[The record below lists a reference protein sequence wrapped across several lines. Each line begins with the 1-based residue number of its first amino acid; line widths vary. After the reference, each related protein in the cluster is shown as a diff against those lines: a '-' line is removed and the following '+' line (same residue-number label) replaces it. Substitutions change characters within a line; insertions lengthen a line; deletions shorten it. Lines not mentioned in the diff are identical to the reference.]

1 MDFIRNG
8 GSLINRLIAQKIS
21 ENRNEIRLSGNYEIE
36 ETILLP
42 SDVTLI
48 LDNCYLKMADNTF
61 CQMFRNMSAEK
72 ADIYDSNIHIIGV
85 GESVLDGG
93 EYNGLSERNSGRDG
107 RPYIIVNNIL
117 TFSKVKKLSVSGLKI
132 INMRWWALNFIACS
146 DGYIHDI
153 DFASDAT
160 AIDRETGERLY
171 GFAGRGYDEIYI
183 KNSDGIDLRLGCH
196 DFLIEN
202 ITGFTEDD
210 TVALTALKSRIE
222 SYYPF
227 PADAEDGISSV
238 TVRNIR
244 AAAQCGI
251 VRLLNQGGTFLHD
264 ITVDGVYDTSQN
276 DDRLDRGDRGVKIG
290 DRHLYGEYYPTAE
303 ETYNITVKN
312 VEARAKVALSV
323 CGEIKNLLIENIN
336 GFDGCEAVIEK
347 LSCGSD

>member
-1 MDFIRNG
+1 MYFIRNG
-8 GSLINRLIAQKIS
+8 GSLINSLIAREVS
-21 ENRNEIRLSGNYEIE
+21 ENRNEIRISGSYEIE

-61 CQMFRNMSAEK
+61 CQMFRNISAEK
-72 ADIYDSNIHIIGV
+72 ADVYDSNIHIIGV
-85 GESVLDGG
+85 GNSVLDGG
-93 EYNGLSERNSGRDG
+93 EYNGLSERNCGKDG

-117 TFSKVKKLSVSGLKI
+117 TFSKVKKLSVSGLRI

-146 DGYIHDI
+146 DGYIHDL

-160 AIDRETGERLY
+160 VIDRETGERLY
-171 GFAGRGYDEIYI
+171 GYAGRGYDEIYI

-222 SYYPF
+222 KYYPF
-227 PADAEDGISSV
+227 PADAQRGIFNV

-264 ITVDGVYDTSQN
+264 ITVDGVYDASQN

-290 DRHLYGEYYPTAE
+290 DRHLYGEYYPTGE
-303 ETYNITVKN
+303 ETCNITVKN
-312 VEARAKVALSV
+312 VESRAKVALSV
-323 CGEIKNLLIENIN
+323 CGEIKNLSIENIN
-336 GFDGCEAVIEK
+336 GFDGRDTVIEK
-347 LSCGSD
+347 LSCNSD

>member
-1 MDFIRNG
+1 MDMIKDG
-8 GSLINRLIAQKIS
+8 GSLINRLIKQQLG
-21 ENRNEIRLSGNYEIE
+21 EGCNELRLNGNYEIE
-36 ETILLP
+36 ETVMLP
-42 SDVTLI
+42 SDFTLI
-48 LDNCYLKMADNTF
+48 LDNCYLKMADGTF
-61 CQMFRNMSAEK
+61 CQMFINASAGTT
-72 ADIYDSNIHIIGV
+72 DVYDSSIHIVGL

-93 EYNGLSERNSGRDG
+93 EYNGLSEKNCGKDG

-146 DGYIHDI
+146 EGHIHDI
-153 DFASDAT
+153 AFASDAT
-160 AIDRETGERLY
+160 VIDRETGERLY
-171 GFAGRGYDEIYI
+171 GFAGRGYDEIYV

-222 SYYPF
+222 NYYPF
-227 PADAEDGISSV
+227 PSDAEEGIFNV

-276 DDRLDRGDRGVKIG
+276 DDRLGRGDRGVKIG

-312 VEARAKVALSV
+312 VEARAKTALSV
-323 CGEIKNLLIENIN
+323 CGEIKDLHIENIS
-336 GFDGCEAVIEK
+336 GFDGCETVIEK
-347 LSCGSD
+347 LVCG

>member
-1 MDFIRNG
+1 MDLIKNG
-8 GSLINRLIAQKIS
+8 GSIINRLIKQKIS
-21 ENRNEIRLSGNYEIE
+21 EGCNEIRLSGSYEIE

-61 CQMFRNMSAEK
+61 CQMFRNASAEK
-72 ADIYDSNIHIIGV
+72 KDVYDSNIHIIGV
-85 GESVLDGG
+85 GNSVLDGG
-93 EYNGLSERNSGRDG
+93 EYNGLSEKNSGRDG

-146 DGYIHDI
+146 DGHIHDI

-160 AIDRETGERLY
+160 VIDRETGERLY

-183 KNSDGIDLRLGCH
+183 KNADGIDLRLGCH

-222 SYYPF
+222 NYYPF
-227 PADAEDGISSV
+227 PADAEESIHHV
-238 TVRNIR
+238 TVKNIR

-251 VRLLNQGGTFLHD
+251 VRLLNQGGTYLHD

-276 DDRLDRGDRGVKIG
+276 DERLDRGDRGVKIG
-290 DRHLYGEYYPTAE
+290 DRHLYGEYYPTEE

-336 GFDGCEAVIEK
+336 GFDSCETVIEK
-347 LSCGSD
+347 LAQSCD